1 MVNFDK
7 LMENGETGKSGQNAQ
22 RHVDLGQEAGQ
33 GSVTTQLQ
41 LMEAETV
48 QQDASSHKFATKN
61 YVQVQPFIF
70 SFSLGIIIFLS

>member
-7 LMENGETGKSGQNAQ
+7 LMENGETGKNGQNAQ

-33 GSVTTQLQ
+33 GSVTAQLQ

-48 QQDASSHKFATKN
+48 LQEASSQEFATKN
-61 YVQVQPFIF
+61 YVQVQPFSF
-70 SFSLGIIIFLS
+70 SFSLDIIIFL